1 MEITMLKAGL
11 VGLLI
16 SFGVVY
22 FVTPRF
28 IPMLKQLKFGQAIRE
43 EGPQSHLEKS
53 GTPTMGGLVIQLGV
67 LIAFALLSALTGYWD
82 FFPILVMLYFGIVG
96 FIDDYIKVAKKH
108 NLGLRA
114 WQKMVLQCV
123 GALAIALYAY
133 YSPAIGSALIIP
145 FMDQPVDFGIWYV
158 PFTFIAVVSIVNAVN
173 LTDGLDGLASGVT
186 LIVAIFFFAGSLILP
201 EASTTIFI
209 GAIIGGCLGFL
220 RHNSNPA
227 DIFMGDT
234 GSMAL
239 GGAVVVMAIITHLQV
254 FLLIAGA
261 LFVIEAL
268 SVVIQVGYFKSTK
281 GKRFFKMAPIHHHF
295 ELSGW
300 SETRVV
306 TVFWV
311 ATAIFVSIAFICL
324 G

>member
-1 MEITMLKAGL
+1 MEMTVLKAGL
-11 VGLLI
+11 IGLLI
-16 SFGVVY
+16 SFAVVY

-28 IPMLKQLKFGQAIRE
+28 IPMLKRLKFGQAIRE

-67 LIAFALLSALTGYWD
+67 LISFIVLSVATGSWD
-82 FFPILVMLYFGIVG
+82 LFPVIVMAYFGAVG
-96 FIDDYIKVAKKH
+96 FIDDYIKVVKKH

-114 WQKMVLQCV
+114 WQKIVFQCI
-123 GALAIALYAY
+123 GALGVSLYAY
-133 YSPAIGSALIIP
+133 YSPGIGSELIVP
-145 FMDQPVDFGIWYV
+145 LLKETVDFGIWYV
-158 PFTFIAVVSIVNAVN
+158 PFTFFAVVAIVNAVN

-186 LIVAIFFFAGSLILP
+186 LIVSIFFFAGALALP
-201 EASTTIFI
+201 DPGTSVFI
-209 GAIIGGCLGFL
+209 GAIIGSCLGFL

-239 GGAVVVMAIITHLQV
+239 GGAVIAMAIITRLQI

-268 SVVIQVGYFKSTK
+268 SVVIQVGYFKATK
-281 GKRFFKMAPIHHHF
+281 GKRFFRMAPIHHHF
-295 ELSGW
+295 ELAGW

-311 ATAIFVSIAFICL
+311 ATAIFVTIAFICI

>member
-1 MEITMLKAGL
+1 MEMTSLQTGL
-11 VGLLI
+11 ISLLI
-16 SFGVVY
+16 SFLVVY

-28 IPMLKQLKFGQAIRE
+28 IPMLKRLKFGQAIRE

-67 LIAFALLSALTGYWD
+67 LVAFIVLSALIGSWD
-82 FFPILVMLYFGIVG
+82 FFPILVMLYFGCVG

-114 WQKMVLQCV
+114 WQKMALQCI
-123 GALAIALYAY
+123 GALVIALYAY
-133 YSPAIGSALIIP
+133 YSPAIGSELVIP
-145 FMDQPVDFGIWYV
+145 LLNRTVDFGIWYV
-158 PFTFIAVVSIVNAVN
+158 PFTFFAVVSIVNAVN

-186 LIVAIFFFAGSLILP
+186 LIVAIFFFVGSLILP
-201 EASTTIFI
+201 QANTSIFI

-239 GGAVVVMAIITHLQV
+239 GGAVVVMAIITQLQI

-268 SVVIQVGYFKSTK
+268 SVVIQVGYFKSTG

-311 ATAIFVSIAFICL
+311 VTAIFVTIAFICL

>member
-1 MEITMLKAGL
+1 MEMTMLRAGL
-11 VGLLI
+11 LGLLI
-16 SFGVVY
+16 SFAVVY
-22 FVTPRF
+22 WVTPHF
-28 IPMLKQLKFGQAIRE
+28 IPMLKRLKFGQAIRE

-53 GTPTMGGLVIQLGV
+53 GTPTMGGLIIQLGILV
-67 LIAFALLSALTGYWD
+67 AFVILSGLTGVWD
-82 FFPILVMLYFGIVG
+82 FFPILVMLYFGGVG

-114 WQKMVLQCV
+114 WQKIVLQCI
-123 GALAIALYAY
+123 GALVITLYAY
-133 YSPAIGSALIIP
+133 YSPAIGSELIVP
-145 FMDQPVDFGIWYV
+145 FIGQTVDFGIWYV
-158 PFTFIAVVSIVNAVN
+158 PFTLIAIVAIVNAVN

-186 LIVAIFFFAGSLILP
+186 GIVAIFFFVGSLALP
-201 EASTTIFI
+201 AASTTIFI
-209 GAIIGGCLGFL
+209 GAVIGGCLGFL

-239 GGAVVVMAIITHLQV
+239 GGAVVVMAIITRLQI

-261 LFVIEAL
+261 LFVFEAL
-268 SVVIQVGYFKSTK
+268 SVVIQVGYFKATK

-311 ATAIFVSIAFICL
+311 ATTMFVTIAFICL

>member
-1 MEITMLKAGL
+1 MELTVLQTGL
-11 VGLLI
+11 IGLLI
-16 SFGVVY
+16 SFLVVY

-28 IPMLKQLKFGQAIRE
+28 IPMLKRLKFGQAIRE

-67 LIAFALLSALTGYWD
+67 LVAFAVLSVLVGNWD
-82 FFPILVMLYFGIVG
+82 FFPILVMLYFGAVG
-96 FIDDYIKVAKKH
+96 LIDDYIKVAKKH

-114 WQKMVLQCV
+114 WQKMVLQCI

-133 YSPAIGSALIIP
+133 NAPSIGSEMVVPL
-145 FMDQPVDFGIWYV
+145 MDQTVDFGFWYV

-186 LIVAIFFFAGSLILP
+186 LIVAIFFFVGSLALP
-201 EASTTIFI
+201 QANTSIFI

-239 GGAVVVMAIITHLQV
+239 GGAVVVMAIITQLQI

-261 LFVIEAL
+261 LFVLEAL
-268 SVVIQVGYFKSTK
+268 SVVIQVSYFKSTG

-311 ATAIFVSIAFICL
+311 VTAISVVIAFICL

>member
-11 VGLLI
+11 IGLLI

-22 FVTPRF
+22 LVTPRF
-28 IPMLKQLKFGQAIRE
+28 IPMLKRLKFGQAIRE

-67 LIAFALLSALTGYWD
+67 VVAFVLLSAFTGNWD
-82 FFPILVMLYFGIVG
+82 FFPILVMLYFGCVG
-96 FIDDYIKVAKKH
+96 FIDDYIKVSKKH

-133 YSPAIGSALIIP
+133 YSPTIGSELIIP
-145 FMDQPVDFGIWYV
+145 FMKQPVDFGFWYV
-158 PFTFIAVVSIVNAVN
+158 PFTFVAIVSIVNAVN

-186 LIVAIFFFAGSLILP
+186 LIVAIFFFVGSLILP

-220 RHNSNPA
+220 RHNSKPA
-227 DIFMGDT
+227 AIFMGDT

-239 GGAVVVMAIITHLQV
+239 GGAVVVMAIITQLQV

-268 SVVIQVGYFKSTK
+268 SVVIQVGYFKATK

>member
-1 MEITMLKAGL
+1 MEMTSLQTG
-11 VGLLI
+11 LI
-16 SFGVVY
+16 SLLVSFLVVY

-28 IPMLKQLKFGQAIRE
+28 IPMLKRLKFGQAIRE

-67 LIAFALLSALTGYWD
+67 LVAFIVLSALIGNWD
-82 FFPILVMLYFGIVG
+82 FFPILVMLYFGVVG

-114 WQKMVLQCV
+114 WQKMVLQCI
-123 GALAIALYAY
+123 GALVIALYAY
-133 YSPAIGSALIIP
+133 YSPAIGSELVVPLINRT
-145 FMDQPVDFGIWYV
+145 VDFGIWYV
-158 PFTFIAVVSIVNAVN
+158 PFTFFAVVAIVNAVN

-186 LIVAIFFFAGSLILP
+186 LIVAIFFFVGSLMLP
-201 EASTTIFI
+201 QANTSIFI

-239 GGAVVVMAIITHLQV
+239 GGAIVVMAIITQLQI

-311 ATAIFVSIAFICL
+311 ATAIFVTIAFICL

>member
-1 MEITMLKAGL
+1 MEMTVLQTGL
-11 VGLLI
+11 ISLLI
-16 SFGVVY
+16 SFFVVY

-28 IPMLKQLKFGQAIRE
+28 IPMLKRLKFGQAIRE

-53 GTPTMGGLVIQLGV
+53 GTPMMGGLVIQLGV
-67 LIAFALLSALTGYWD
+67 LMAVMLLSVLIGKWD
-82 FFPILVMLYFGIVG
+82 FFPILVMLYFGAVG

-114 WQKMVLQCV
+114 WQKMVLQCI

-133 YSPAIGSALIIP
+133 YSPAIGSELIVP
-145 FMDQPVDFGIWYV
+145 LMNRTVDFGIWYL
-158 PFTFIAVVSIVNAVN
+158 PFTVIAVIGIVNAVN

-186 LIVAIFFFAGSLILP
+186 LIVAIFFFVGSLILP
-201 EASTTIFI
+201 QANTSIFI

-239 GGAVVVMAIITHLQV
+239 GGAVVVMAIITQLQL

-268 SVVIQVGYFKSTK
+268 SVVIQVGYFKSTG

-311 ATAIFVSIAFICL
+311 ATAIFVTIAFICL

>member
-1 MEITMLKAGL
+1 MEMTFLRTGL
-11 VGLLI
+11 IALLI
-16 SFGVVY
+16 SFAVVY

-28 IPMLKQLKFGQAIRE
+28 IPMLKRLKFGQAIRE

-67 LIAFALLSALTGYWD
+67 MIAFMLMSIVTGVWD
-82 FFPILVMLYFGIVG
+82 FFPIIVMLYFGGVG
-96 FIDDYIKVAKKH
+96 LIDDYIKVAKKH

-114 WQKMVLQCV
+114 WQKIVLQCI
-123 GALAIALYAY
+123 GALAISLYAY
-133 YSPAIGSALIIP
+133 YSPAIGSKLIVP
-145 FMDQPVDFGIWYV
+145 FMSQLVDFGFWYI
-158 PFTFIAVVSIVNAVN
+158 PFTFIAVVAIVNAVN

-186 LIVAIFFFAGSLILP
+186 LIVSIFFFVGSLILS
-201 EASTTIFI
+201 EAATAVFI
-209 GAIIGGCLGFL
+209 GGVIGGCLGFL

-227 DIFMGDT
+227 GIFMGDT

-239 GGAVVVMAIITHLQV
+239 GGAVVVMAIITQLQI
-254 FLLIAGA
+254 FLLIAGG

-268 SVVIQVGYFKSTK
+268 SVVIQVGYFKATK
-281 GKRFFKMAPIHHHF
+281 GKRFFRMAPIHHHF
-295 ELSGW
+295 ELAGW

-311 ATAIFVSIAFICL
+311 VTAIFVTIAFICL

>member
-1 MEITMLKAGL
+1 MEMTVLQTGL
-11 VGLLI
+11 ISLLI
-16 SFGVVY
+16 SFFVVY

-28 IPMLKQLKFGQAIRE
+28 IPMLKRLKFGQAIRE

-67 LIAFALLSALTGYWD
+67 LTAVMLLSALIGKWD
-82 FFPILVMLYFGIVG
+82 FFPILVMLYFGAVG

-114 WQKMVLQCV
+114 WQKMVLQCI

-133 YSPAIGSALIIP
+133 YSPAIGSELIVP
-145 FMDQPVDFGIWYV
+145 LMNRTVDFGIWYL
-158 PFTFIAVVSIVNAVN
+158 PFTVIAVVGIVNAVN

-186 LIVAIFFFAGSLILP
+186 LIVAIFFFVGSLILP
-201 EASTTIFI
+201 QANTSIFI

-239 GGAVVVMAIITHLQV
+239 GGAVVVMAIITQLQL

-268 SVVIQVGYFKSTK
+268 SVVIQVGYFKSTG

-311 ATAIFVSIAFICL
+311 ATAIFVTIAFICL

>member
-1 MEITMLKAGL
+1 MEMTVLQTGL
-11 VGLLI
+11 ISLLI
-16 SFGVVY
+16 SFFVVY

-28 IPMLKQLKFGQAIRE
+28 IPMLKRLKFGQAIRE

-53 GTPTMGGLVIQLGV
+53 GTPMMGGLVIQLGV
-67 LIAFALLSALTGYWD
+67 LMAVMLLSVLIGKWD
-82 FFPILVMLYFGIVG
+82 FFPILVMLYFGAVG

-114 WQKMVLQCV
+114 WQKMVLQCI

-133 YSPAIGSALIIP
+133 YSPAIGSELIVP
-145 FMDQPVDFGIWYV
+145 LMNRTVDFGIWYL
-158 PFTFIAVVSIVNAVN
+158 PFTVIAVIGIVNAVN

-186 LIVAIFFFAGSLILP
+186 LIVAIFFFVGSLILP
-201 EASTTIFI
+201 QANTSIFI

-239 GGAVVVMAIITHLQV
+239 GGAVVVMAIITQLQL

-268 SVVIQVGYFKSTK
+268 SVVIQVGYFKSTG
-281 GKRFFKMAPIHHHF
+281 GKRFFRMAPIHHHF

-306 TVFWV
+306 TVFCV
-311 ATAIFVSIAFICL
+311 ATAIFVTIAFICL